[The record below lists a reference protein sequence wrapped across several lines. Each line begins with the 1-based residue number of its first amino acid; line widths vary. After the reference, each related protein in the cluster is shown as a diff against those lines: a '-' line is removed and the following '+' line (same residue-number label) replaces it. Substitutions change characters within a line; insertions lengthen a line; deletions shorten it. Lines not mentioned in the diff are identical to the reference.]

1 MTWRADLIV
10 FVLLVMIWTA
20 GWWGGREAGLADGRA
35 ACADAQ
41 TRAYRDVL
49 EQSAAQLKTVQ
60 DTSAALF
67 QRLAKRAD
75 SDQQTTRELRHALA
89 ETAAD
94 RAACRFPAGVMQ
106 QLETARQ
113 RAAQATTGGLGSTVP
128 DPSGDD

>member
-1 MTWRADLIV
+1 MTWRVDLVV
-10 FVLLVMIWTA
+10 FVLLVMVWTA

-75 SDQQTTRELRHALA
+75 SDQQTTRELRHAL
-89 ETAAD
+89 
-94 RAACRFPAGVMQ
+94 
-106 QLETARQ
+106 
-113 RAAQATTGGLGSTVP
+113 
-128 DPSGDD
+128 

>member
-1 MTWRADLIV
+1 MTWRVGLIV
-10 FVLLVMIWTA
+10 FVLLVMVWTA
-20 GWWGGREAGLADGRA
+20 GWWGGREAGLSDGRA

-49 EQSAAQLKTVQ
+49 EQSATQLKAVQ

-67 QRLAKRAD
+67 QRLAQRAD

-113 RAAQATTGGLGSTVP
+113 RAAKATTRPWLNRARP
-128 DPSGDD
+128 RWR

>member
-1 MTWRADLIV
+1 MTWRLGLALAL
-10 FVLLVMIWTA
+10 FLVMVATSA
-20 GWWGGREAGLADGRA
+20 WWSGRVAGLADGRA

-49 EQSAAQLKTVQ
+49 EQSAAQLKAVQ

-67 QRLAKRAD
+67 QRLAQRAD

-113 RAAQATTGGLGSTVP
+113 R
-128 DPSGDD
+128 

>member
-1 MTWRADLIV
+1 MTWRLGLALAL
-10 FVLLVMIWTA
+10 FLVMVATSA
-20 GWWGGREAGLADGRA
+20 WWSGRVAGLADGRA

-49 EQSAAQLKTVQ
+49 EQSAAQLKAVQ

-67 QRLAKRAD
+67 QRLAQRAD

-94 RAACRFPAGVMQ
+94 RAACR
-106 QLETARQ
+106 
-113 RAAQATTGGLGSTVP
+113 
-128 DPSGDD
+128 